1 MDTILTTHTNT
12 DNHPAIIKTTGRLVR
27 TKQRI
32 ELHKQ
37 FKVPL
42 DGLMAE
48 EIDLSKKKKGDNG
61 SAKDGPFQK
70 VQEDESESASSGDEK
85 DDSKAAEE
93 PITESEKAARKKA

>member
-12 DNHPAIIKTTGRLVR
+12 DNHPAIIKTAGRIVR
-27 TKQRI
+27 TGKQRI

-48 EIDLSKKKKGDNG
+48 EIEVRKEATKKSNVI
-61 SAKDGPFQK
+61 KDGPFQK
-70 VQEDESESASSGDEK
+70 VQEESSGS
-85 DDSKAAEE
+85 DSD
-93 PITESEKAARKKA
+93 SN